1 MAKKIETNEVPIN
14 DKERKPTVK
23 KSFSLDDF
31 KKENKLDKS
40 VKFKKRKWLPIKNV
54 LGNTSFCDAIG
65 FVNGFPANEC
75 IHLIGHT
82 DTGKSCL
89 AWEIAYS
96 AQQNGVLPVFI
107 ITELKF
113 SWEHLKLMGFK
124 YEEEIDEN
132 TGEITYTGDFLYVDR
147 SQFNTIEEMGEKIN
161 QILDYQSSG
170 KLPRDLCFIV
180 DSIGTIQ
187 SNLSYTSN
195 KQNNEWDAG
204 AMSRVWGKS
213 LIPRINLCK
222 KDNYLYDNWMIV
234 INQVWV
240 RKPDSPVGLP
250 KLAAR
255 GGDTIHKDS
264 TIQIVFGNVTNSG
277 VSRLKAVKNTK
288 DVTYATRTKVSVAKN
303 HITGISLTSKIVSTP
318 HGFIEDSPKD
328 VVAKQYFKD
337 HSQMFMELL
346 GGDADANSV
355 SFSEDN
361 SEENEFSLKN
371 YKIIPENEEIEI

>member
-1 MAKKIETNEVPIN
+1 MAKIIESNEVPSN
-14 DKERKPTVK
+14 DKARKPTAK
-23 KSFSLDDF
+23 KSFDLNDF
-31 KKENKLDKS
+31 KKEAKLDKS
-40 VKFKKRKWLPIKNV
+40 VKFKIRKWLPIKNV

-65 FVNGFPANEC
+65 FSKGMPANEV
-75 IHLIGHT
+75 INLIGHT
-82 DTGKSCL
+82 DTGKSSL

-113 SWEHLKLMGFK
+113 SWEHLRLMGLE
-124 YEEEIDEN
+124 YNEEIDTE
-132 TGEITYTGDFLYVDR
+132 TGEITYTGDFLFLDR

-187 SNLSYTSN
+187 SNLSHTSN

-204 AMSRVWGKS
+204 AVSRVWGKS
-213 LIPRINLCK
+213 IIPRINLCK
-222 KDNYLYDNWMIV
+222 KDGYPHDNWMVV
-234 INQVWV
+234 ISQVWV
-240 RKPDSPVGLP
+240 RKPDSPVGMP
-250 KLAAR
+250 RLAAR

-277 VSRLKAVKNTK
+277 TSKLKVTKNLK
-288 DVTYATRTKVSVAKN
+288 DVQYSTRTKVTVSKN
-303 HITGISLTSKIVSTP
+303 HVTGISLTTKIVATP
-318 HGFIEDSPKD
+318 HGFIEDSKGD

-337 HSQMFMELL
+337 HSKMFMEIL
-346 GGDADANSV
+346 GGGDSNDV
-355 SFSEDN
+355 QFTEDR
-361 SEENEFSLKN
+361 SEEEEFTLRNYQLANNSLL
-371 YKIIPENEEIEI
+371 EVDE